1 MDHSLLLLDN
11 LLQLLLAEL
20 TQKFFVED
28 RHDSTF
34 LLLSDQ
40 LLKQN
45 CLIILRHMRDGVQL
59 ALFVPRLLLLCRLFP
74 DWPELLSGC
83 GLGLLSVSLSASGS
97 VRLRSDELLVALGG
111 LARLRS
117 LRSLL
122 LSQARLLAGKRA
134 RGRLALRRCL
144 HEPLQWVLLAH
155 ALRCVAHPHLLTR
168 EALLA
173 ARSSILGDL
182 VVDHHGLG
190 HFALASLLLLDVN
203 LLHLVLLAVI
213 HLLLH
218 HLTIRVEHAILA
230 DVHLLSVAFVLLLL
244 LLLLHLLLLL
254 QEKHLLDLLLSQL
267 LVDHLL
273 LGREVILFD
282 LLSTALDFELMI
294 LTLSIFIFITTLA
307 ILVHDFAIFAILV
320 VLLLLHL
327 SCLKH

>member
-20 TQKFFVED
+20 TQEFLVED

-122 LSQARLLAGKRA
+122 LSQARLLAGQRA
-134 RGRLALRRCL
+134 RGWLALRRCL

-173 ARSSILGDL
+173 ARGSILGNL

-244 LLLLHLLLLL
+244 LLHLLLLL
-254 QEKHLLDLLLSQL
+254 QEEHLLDLLLSQL

-273 LGREVILFD
+273 LSREVILFD
-282 LLSTALDFELMI
+282 LLSTAFDFELMI
-294 LTLSIFIFITTLA
+294 LTLSILIFITTLA
-307 ILVHDFAIFAILV
+307 ILVHDFAIFAILI

-327 SCLKH
+327 SCLQH